1 MKEFEMEIIKNLQE
15 IDANSVNMTLEDKV
29 KKIESMKHIANEHK
43 NEIWEKFLDSEISY
57 YKGDYELALSE
68 NEEAYILDKE
78 LSRKNKEEQNY
89 YIANSLAVT
98 YYAMRRYNDAEE
110 KYLEAIRLKVD
121 SYQAYID
128 IAILYQKIGRYIK
141 AKNKLEYVL
150 KNAKDDHWIYRAK
163 EAMGRLLIEQKKYV
177 DANKILLEIKSYLE
191 KDAEYIEAL
200 ALSYAYLKKYQ
211 DAIDLYQ
218 QAIDICQDDFYKNY
232 MDYKMSFLK
241 LISPD
246 KIINSEEELILSLP
260 IERIDVIE
268 TVYHKI
274 EKKYALT
281 ERYKQ
286 QYEKEKNKREDRFEE
301 NYILCLKGWSSSTP
315 EVALG
320 LKDEIGKK
328 GGGFYIKYNNVGIV
342 VDPGINFLE
351 NLHDNNL
358 YIQDID
364 IVIVTHNHIDHNS
377 DLNKII
383 DVAYQ
388 IDKKIY
394 YYIDKETYKKY
405 QREFE
410 DNEEKYGDNV
420 VKIYPSRDVPFELA
434 PLTSH
439 GIRIK
444 ICKTEHR
451 CEGSFGFKLYFDNI
465 CFGYTSDTG
474 YTEQIG
480 DFFNDV
486 NIIIVNISETN
497 KKDMVL
503 QELKETHLGVF
514 GIYKLLEKNENK
526 GNVVCL
532 IAEFFGGFADLRLE
546 LADIIST
553 YVGSTKYDIIPV
565 DIGMIYYFDD
575 EAFLCNSC
583 EKKTKKNER
592 SIVRIGGPSKKL
604 LCLCRNCCYQNN

>member
-1 MKEFEMEIIKNLQE
+1 MKEYENEIIEKLQE
-15 IDANSVNMTLEDKV
+15 IDANSVNMTLEE
-29 KKIESMKHIANEHK
+29 KIEKIENIKNIANINK
-43 NEIWEKFLDSEISY
+43 SEIWNIFLNSEISY

-78 LSRKNKEEQNY
+78 LSRKNKEIQNY
-89 YIANSLAVT
+89 YIVNSLAVT
-98 YYAMRRYNDAEE
+98 YYVMRRYNDAEE
-110 KYLEAIRLKVD
+110 KYLEAIRLNAS
-121 SYQAYID
+121 SYQSYID
-128 IAILYQKIGRYIK
+128 IAILYQKIGRYKK

-150 KNAKDDHWIYRAK
+150 KNAEDKHWIYQAK
-163 EAMGRLLIEQKKYV
+163 EAMGRLLIEQKKYL
-177 DANKILLEIKSYLE
+177 DANKILLEIKPYLE
-191 KDAEYIEAL
+191 NDAEYIEAL

-218 QAIDICQDDFYKNY
+218 QAIDICQDDFYINY

-286 QYEKEKNKREDRFEE
+286 QYEKEKSKREDCFEE

-328 GGGFYIKYNNVGIV
+328 GGGFYIKYNNLGIV
-342 VDPGINFLE
+342 IDPGINFLE
-351 NLHDNNL
+351 NLHDNHL

-405 QREFE
+405 QHEFE
-410 DNEEKYGDNV
+410 ENEEKYGDNV
-420 VKIYPSRDVPFELA
+420 IKIYPSRDIPIELA
-434 PLTSH
+434 PFTNQI
-439 GIRIK
+439 IRMK
-444 ICKTEHR
+444 ICKTEHK
-451 CEGSFGFKLYFDNI
+451 CEGSFGFKIYFDNT

-474 YTEQIG
+474 YTDRIG
-480 DFFNDV
+480 DFFSDV

-514 GIYKLLEKNENK
+514 GIYKLLEKNNK
-526 GNVVCL
+526 DNVVCL

-546 LADIIST
+546 LADILST
-553 YVGSTKYDIIPV
+553 YISSTKYDIIPV

-592 SIVRIGGPSKKL
+592 SIVRIGANSKQL
-604 LCLCRNCCYQNN
+604 LCLCGNCCYQNN

>member
-1 MKEFEMEIIKNLQE
+1 MQKFEIEIIKILKQ
-15 IDANSVNMTLEDKV
+15 IDENSVNISLENKV
-29 KKIESMKHIANEHK
+29 KTIEDMKNIAKK
-43 NEIWEKFLDSEISY
+43 NGSEIWDKFLESEIAY
-57 YKGDYELALSE
+57 YQGNYEEALAK
-68 NEEAYILDKE
+68 NEEAYILDKDMAK
-78 LSRKNKEEQNY
+78 KNKRTQNY
-89 YIANSLAVT
+89 YIVNSLAVT
-98 YYAMRRYNDAEE
+98 YYVMRRYKEAED
-110 KYLEAIRLKVD
+110 KYLEAIRLNVD
-121 SYQAYID
+121 YYQTYID
-128 IAILYQKIGRYIK
+128 IAIVYQKMGRYIK
-141 AKNKLEYVL
+141 AKNKLEYVI
-150 KNAKDDHWIYRAK
+150 KNAEEKKWIYQAK
-163 EAMGRLLIEQKKYV
+163 EVMGRLLIEQKKYE
-177 DANKILLEIKSYLE
+177 DANTILLEIKPFLE
-191 KDAEYIEAL
+191 NDAEYIEAL
-200 ALSYAYLKKYQ
+200 ALSYAYLKDYQ
-211 DAIDLYQ
+211 KAIELYE
-218 QAIDICQDDFYKNY
+218 QAIQICQDDFYINY

-246 KIINSEEELILSLP
+246 KDINSEEELILSLP

-274 EKKYALT
+274 EQKYALT

-286 QYEKEKNKREDRFEE
+286 QYEKEKNKREERFDE

-342 VDPGINFLE
+342 IDPGINFLE

-405 QREFE
+405 QQEFE
-410 DNEEKYGDNV
+410 YNEEKYGDNV
-420 VKIYPSRDVPFELA
+420 IKVYPTREMPFILSSNGNHS
-434 PLTSH
+434 L
-439 GIRIK
+439 RMK
-444 ICKTEHR
+444 ICKTEHK
-451 CEGSFGFKLYFDNI
+451 CEGAFGFKIYLENI

-474 YTEQIG
+474 YTEHIG
-480 DFFNDV
+480 DFFRDV
-486 NIIIVNISETN
+486 NVVLVNISETN
-497 KKDMVL
+497 KKDMIL

-514 GIYKLLEKNENK
+514 GIYKLLEKNETKN
-526 GNVVCL
+526 NVVCL
-532 IAEFFGGFADLRLE
+532 VAEFFGGFADLRLE

-553 YVGSTKYDIIPV
+553 YIGSTKYDIIPV

-583 EKKTKKNER
+583 EQKTKKSER
-592 SIVRIGGPSKKL
+592 SIVRIGTTSKKL
-604 LCLCRNCCYQNN
+604 LCLCRNCCYQSM